1 MADMD
6 SLRTE
11 VKKLIAV
18 RQAHKPLQN
27 LGDIEFISD
36 GSKGKPLAYIR
47 SFENEKILVVIN
59 PSNDAQEISLKY
71 KVSDIVYSF
80 GKEVEIKNSSIKVNG
95 VSAVFAAI

>member
-1 MADMD
+1 M
-6 SLRTE
+6 
-11 VKKLIAV
+11 
-18 RQAHKPLQN
+18 QN

-71 KVSDIVYSF
+71 KVSDMVYSF
-80 GKEVEIKNSSIKVNG
+80 GKEAEIKDNSIRING
-95 VSAVFAAI
+95 VSALVAAVK